1 MRSIARA
8 SGQVSRSADVQRS
21 TPSSTTGAEKH
32 SPIATVETAGRRRT
46 ARDARLPLAPSD
58 TEGAAMAEDQ
68 KPYITR
74 DGKLST
80 EGRTSADKLLA
91 PHALKSQIGELAREQ
106 QMRGRLYPGWIENGR
121 LNEDNAIDQLRQLSR
136 AIESLQLLQE
146 PSINSAITAMKTLTP
161 AEQAVVAA
169 IAATLMDA
177 GTKRPKVLLALRTA
191 AETMS

>member
-1 MRSIARA
+1 
-8 SGQVSRSADVQRS
+8 
-21 TPSSTTGAEKH
+21 
-32 SPIATVETAGRRRT
+32 
-46 ARDARLPLAPSD
+46 
-58 TEGAAMAEDQ
+58 MAEDQ

-74 DGKLST
+74 GGKLST

-91 PHALKSQIGELAREQ
+91 PYALKSQIGELAREQ

-121 LNEDNAIDQLRQLSR
+121 LDEDRGIEQLRLLGR

-146 PSINSAITAMKTLTP
+146 PSINATIAAMKTLTP
-161 AEQAVVAA
+161 AEQAVMAS

-191 AETMS
+191 AETVT